1 MEYRNITKLSMQV
14 TRMPIISFEQLAFV
28 AYSVS
33 LLEDL
38 SCAAVLVVVLAFF
51 ASCRF
56 QCPLIYNCYKGH
68 ALQVR
73 SHLLDPYQQHQCGI
87 EHFPQIREMM
97 AALESEVQ
105 EYGGWGNLSC
115 VQVDGKNADAEFEG
129 VQQAICPI

>member
-1 MEYRNITKLSMQV
+1 MPKQWNITNLSLQV
-14 TRMPIISFEQLAFV
+14 TSMPIISFEQLAFV

-73 SHLLDPYQQHQCGI
+73 SHLLDPYQQHQRGI
-87 EHFPQIREMM
+87 ERFPQIREMM
-97 AALESEVQ
+97 VALESEVQ
-105 EYGGWGNLSC
+105 EYGGWGNISC
-115 VQVDGKNADAEFEG
+115 VQVDGKNCRCR
-129 VQQAICPI
+129 V